1 MRRVVVASG
10 YFDPLHRGHV
20 EYLERARE
28 LGTSLV
34 VIVNSDEQAAL
45 KKGRAFMPARDRM
58 RVVRALS
65 CVDAV
70 VESVDADRSVCRTL
84 AALHADVFANG
95 GDQQNDAI
103 PEATVCREQ
112 GVELVDGLGGKVQ
125 SSSAL
130 VRAAAA

>member
-1 MRRVVVASG
+1 
-10 YFDPLHRGHV
+10 
-20 EYLERARE
+20 
-28 LGTSLV
+28 
-34 VIVNSDEQAAL
+34 
-45 KKGRAFMPARDRM
+45 MPARDRV

-70 VESVDADRSVCRTL
+70 VESVDTDRSVCRTL

-103 PEATVCREQ
+103 PEASVCREQ
-112 GVELVDGLGGKVQ
+112 GVELVDGLGAKVQ

-130 VRAAAA
+130 RDHKGMEANIRALEPCHRARRRAGACL

>member
-28 LGTSLV
+28 LGTS
-34 VIVNSDEQAAL
+34 AAL
-45 KKGRAFMPARDRM
+45 KKGRAFMPARDRV
-58 RVVRALS
+58 RVMRALS

-70 VESVDADRSVCRTL
+70 VESVDTDRSVCRTL

-103 PEATVCREQ
+103 PEASVCREQ
-112 GVELVDGLGGKVQ
+112 GVELVDGLGAKVQ

-130 VRAAAA
+130 LRAAAA